1 MVPNKLSRL
10 VCQQP
15 LLFLHFPEPVRTEA
29 VLPDRALCVPT
40 FSHFLMSRT
49 SLSPLPPSSP
59 LSFRQQLLEFFSAR
73 AHTLS
78 VSLKRSKNKV
88 HSRAHVH
95 TRQNKNC
102 AAYYVHI
109 RLRLVSIPHRN
120 LPQNHIVLKC
130 LKLNSTPCVQSYL
143 KSECFTVP
151 PVGRNTPGEYLPVA
165 GSVTHTHTFGY
176 G

>member
-15 LLFLHFPEPVRTEA
+15 LLFLLFPEPVRTEA

-78 VSLKRSKNKV
+78 VSLKHSKNKV
-88 HSRAHVH
+88 HSRAHVY
-95 TRQNKNC
+95 TPKKNEVC
-102 AAYYVHI
+102 TAYYVHI
-109 RLRLVSIPHRN
+109 PLRLVSIPHRN
-120 LPQNHIVLKC
+120 LPQNRIVLKC
-130 LKLNSTPCVQSYL
+130 LKLNSTPCVQ
-143 KSECFTVP
+143 
-151 PVGRNTPGEYLPVA
+151 
-165 GSVTHTHTFGY
+165 Y
-176 G
+176 GLF